1 MTSPDLTQ
9 ANIDKIAELFPNV
22 MTESLDADGNPER
35 AVDFDL
41 LRQELSGHIV
51 EGPQERYRLDWPG
64 KRAAAFA
71 ANAPIAKTL
80 RPVREE
86 SVNFD
91 TTKNLFIEGDNLDAL
106 KLLQE
111 SYLGKVK
118 LIYIDPPYNTG
129 NDFVY
134 NDDFA
139 ESTEEYLIRSGQKD
153 ESGTRLTSNSESNGR
168 FHSDWLSMMYP
179 RLKLAR
185 NLLAHDGVLVMSID
199 DNESA
204 SLRKVSEEV
213 FGPRSFVAQ
222 LAVQVNPRGRHLDRF
237 IAKTHESLLIFV
249 RNPSSEAITGVAKD
263 GRMAD
268 EYDRMDERGPYRLLG
283 LRNRNQAF
291 NPSTRPN
298 LYYPLFI
305 SPASGD
311 VSVTRSAEFSIQV
324 LPDAPDGTQT
334 CWTWSREKVAAESG
348 LLVAE
353 RSGDDWRVFRKD
365 HLHRAD
371 GEVAKTLAKSIW
383 LDPEFSNDYGRRS
396 IKKLFGSAAMDFP
409 KSPDL
414 MKRIVEIAC
423 DSNGIVLDFFA
434 GSSSMAHAV
443 LDANFGDGGM
453 RRFIMV
459 QLAEE
464 TDTRSDAAS
473 AGFNT
478 IAELSRE
485 RIRRAGA
492 RLKNEAGLLEEAVD
506 IGFRA
511 LQVDTTNLADTA
523 VTADDLVQTALID
536 AVGSVKPDRSGEDL
550 LFQVLLDWGLELS
563 MPIRKETLDGFEV
576 YDVEDG
582 ALVRCVRARG
592 ARNSLSLS
600 LSLGLPP
607 PSRNDSRFVSSS
619 STKTSWTTRSA
630 STSGRC
636 SVNARH
642 TLRSRPYDRRA
653 LVGGA

>member
-9 ANIDKIAELFPNV
+9 ANIDKIAELFPSV
-22 MTESLDADGNPER
+22 VTETLDADGNPER

-41 LRQELSGHIV
+41 LRQELSDHIV

-64 KRAAAFA
+64 KRAAAFT

-86 SVNFD
+86 SVDFD

-134 NDDFA
+134 EDDFA
-139 ESTEEYLIRSGQKD
+139 ESAEEYLIRSGQKD
-153 ESGTRLTSNSESNGR
+153 ESGTRLTANAESNGR

-249 RNPSSEAITGVAKD
+249 RDPSSEAITGVAKD

-268 EYDRMDERGPYRLLG
+268 EYGRVDERGPYRLLG

-305 SPASGD
+305 SPASGE
-311 VSVTRSAEFSIQV
+311 VSVASSADFSIQV

-334 CWTWSREKVAAESG
+334 CWTWSREKVAAENE

-365 HLHRAD
+365 HLHGAD

-396 IKKLFGSAAMDFP
+396 VKTLFGSAAMDFP

-414 MKRIVEIAC
+414 MKRILEIAC

-443 LDANFGDGGM
+443 LDANFGDGGT
-453 RRFIMV
+453 RRFVMV
-459 QLAEE
+459 QLAEQ
-464 TDTRSDAAS
+464 TDPKSEAAS

-485 RIRRAGA
+485 RIRRAGS
-492 RLKNEAGLLEEAVD
+492 RLKNEAGLLENVVD

-511 LQVDTTNLADTA
+511 LQVDTTNLADTT
-523 VTADDLVQTALID
+523 VTADDLVQTALTD
-536 AVGSVKPDRSGEDL
+536 AVGSVKPDRTGEDL
-550 LFQVLLDWGLELS
+550 LFQVLLDWGLELT
-563 MPIRKETLDGFEV
+563 MPIQKETIDGFEV
-576 YDVEDG
+576 YDVEEG
-582 ALVRCVRARG
+582 ALILCTRPREARDS
-592 ARNSLSLS
+592 SLSLS
-600 LSLGLPP
+600 LSL
-607 PSRNDSRFVSSS
+607 SRAAAAIAERQPLRVVFLDEDFADDAERINVGQVFSERSPHTEV
-619 STKTSWTTRSA
+619 KTI
-630 STSGRC
+630 
-636 SVNARH
+636 
-642 TLRSRPYDRRA
+642 
-653 LVGGA
+653 

>member
-111 SYLGKVK
+111 SYLGKIK

-365 HLHRAD
+365 HLHGAD

-536 AVGSVKPDRSGEDL
+536 AVNSVKPDRSGEDL

-582 ALVRCVRARG
+582 ALVMCVRARE

-600 LSLGLPP
+600 LSLSGC
-607 PSRNDSRFVSSS
+607 RHHRGA
-619 STKTSWTTRSA
+619 SA
-630 STSGRC
+630 ASCRVPGR
-636 SVNARH
+636 R
-642 TLRSRPYDRRA
+642 LRGRRGAHQRRA
-653 LVGGA
+653 GVQ

>member
-1 MTSPDLTQ
+1 MTSPDFTK

-365 HLHRAD
+365 HLHGAD

-536 AVGSVKPDRSGEDL
+536 AVNSVKPDRSGEDL

-582 ALVRCVRARG
+582 ALVMCVRAREV
-592 ARNSLSLS
+592 RNSLS

-607 PSRNDSRFVSSS
+607 PSRSVSRYVRCS

>member
-80 RPVREE
+80 RPVRQE

-365 HLHRAD
+365 HLHGAD

-536 AVGSVKPDRSGEDL
+536 AVNSVKPDRSGEDL

-582 ALVRCVRARG
+582 ALVMCVRAREV
-592 ARNSLSLS
+592 RNSLSLS
-600 LSLGLPP
+600 RAAATIAERQPLRAVFL
-607 PSRNDSRFVSSS
+607 DEDFVDDAERINVGQVFSERSPH
-619 STKTSWTTRSA
+619 TEVKTI
-630 STSGRC
+630 
-636 SVNARH
+636 
-642 TLRSRPYDRRA
+642 
-653 LVGGA
+653 